1 MSNDRLSAAIYGG
14 LLVVLLGGAWV
25 RWTAGPP
32 VELDGKVVLVD
43 GDADDL
49 ERIVFTITDKETATL
64 TRKEDA
70 FGTYW
75 WVEHTKTDEK
85 KAPPPPPPVPG
96 GPDTPP
102 EPPPEP
108 VVEKVTSTQVFKAGT
123 AGDDLAKSMS
133 PLLALRKL
141 EGVDAAKSGTIGL
154 DAPVEFLE
162 ITRKGR
168 TTRIALGG
176 EVYGTRDR
184 YAREEGTGTLYLV
197 DDETLRPLKFART
210 RLPDRDLWPFA
221 QNEITALGI
230 VGPGGATVE
239 LVQKNADDAAKAT
252 WARASAPEAPDE
264 QINTWVSQAL
274 KLKSTTT
281 PEVLPTT
288 LEDRFSLVLTG
299 PRGKVLTVKVQQE
312 GADGDY
318 YASSEHTRTP
328 VKLLKSAVGPLAD
341 DVSTLVEA
349 P

>member
-14 LLVVLLGGAWV
+14 LLVALLGGAWV

-43 GDADDL
+43 GDAEDL
-49 ERIVFTITDKETATL
+49 ERIVFTVTDKETATL

-85 KAPPPPPPVPG
+85 KSAPPPPVPG
-96 GPDTPP
+96 GPDVPS
-102 EPPPEP
+102 EAPPEP

-141 EGVDAAKSGTIGL
+141 DGVDAAKAGTIGL
-154 DAPVEFLE
+154 DAPTEFLE

-168 TTRIALGG
+168 TARIALGG

-184 YAREEGTGTLYLV
+184 YARDEGDGTLYLV

-221 QNEITALGI
+221 QSEISGLAI
-230 VGPGGATVE
+230 VGPGGARVD
-239 LVQKNADDAAKAT
+239 LLQKNADDAAKAA
-252 WARASAPEAPDE
+252 WARTSAPDTTDE
-264 QINTWVSQAL
+264 QVNTWVGQAL

-281 PEVLPTT
+281 PEVLPTA

-299 PRGKVLTVKVQQE
+299 PRGKVITVKVQQE
-312 GADGDY
+312 GADGEFF
-318 YASSEHTRTP
+318 ASSEHTRTP

-341 DVSTLVEA
+341 DVATLVEA